1 MDLNVRHKTIRL
13 LEENVENL
21 HDLEL
26 GKELIVLTPKVQSTK
41 LKVDKPNFIKI
52 KTFAFTVILANM
64 SIVHGGISDILNFY
78 VSYIAGSHSK
88 SVIWVQLLLSFY

>member
-52 KTFAFTVILANM
+52 KTFAF
-64 SIVHGGISDILNFY
+64 
-78 VSYIAGSHSK
+78 
-88 SVIWVQLLLSFY
+88 

>member
-41 LKVDKPNFIKI
+41 LKVGMQGHLFKDNC
-52 KTFAFTVILANM
+52 IL
-64 SIVHGGISDILNFY
+64 
-78 VSYIAGSHSK
+78 
-88 SVIWVQLLLSFY
+88 